1 VAAASP
7 RKPVGCLRE
16 AEKMSTQQG
25 TKQAAGQQAPGS
37 APSLPNL
44 NAQTYPFNIV
54 QHLIDEAAII
64 NTYALP
70 DSERGAGG
78 WGGSGSA
85 MELSQTLHRFDVNL
99 KLPDSKFGVL
109 ASNLVGEPIG
119 SFKHR
124 WQLIPDDFVAAPG
137 IDPPA
142 TALDSSRSQRFVM
155 RDGIFTFGDGSDG
168 FSGFGTGRTYPV
180 QAGGRQQ
187 LMVAAVGEVID
198 GYGKFKNLAGSYVLT
213 GEVTQGRFHGNVQ
226 CRVVDE
232 QGQIRTS
239 SGLSSIKQSVDRPA
253 GLTYIQVRGQKR
265 DENVETSYI
274 FGPNGMPQGFK
285 LWQELRLVQLESL
298 ATGRNGLRSSERI
311 GQVVGR
317 MTSQVFL
324 NILNPGAPGTSL
336 APIGFSSY
344 NQFFFVDD
352 RGNTVGSFVA
362 EDGEGRT
369 FNVKLRGAPGQA
381 ALRFGAFQTITNGT
395 ECFTGIQGLL
405 TDNSIVGVAPHATS
419 TLYVM
424 CICDPEGKFL
434 AHFR

>member
-1 VAAASP
+1 
-7 RKPVGCLRE
+7 
-16 AEKMSTQQG
+16 MSTQQG
-25 TKQAAGQQAPGS
+25 TKQTSGQQQSRAS
-37 APSLPNL
+37 ASSLSLPNL

-70 DSERGAGG
+70 DTESGTGG
-78 WGGSGSA
+78 WGSSGSA
-85 MELSQTLHRFDVNL
+85 MELNQPLHRFDVNL
-99 KLPDSKFGVL
+99 KLPDASGVQ
-109 ASNLVGEPIG
+109 ASDVVGELIG
-119 SFKHR
+119 RFKHR
-124 WQLIPDDFVAAPG
+124 WQLIPEDFVAAPG

-142 TALDSSRSQRFVM
+142 TALNSSGSQRFVM
-155 RDGIFTFGDGSDG
+155 RDGIFTFGGGSDG
-168 FSGFGTGRTYPV
+168 FKGFGTGRTYWV
-180 QAGGRQQ
+180 QANGRQQ
-187 LMVAAVGEVID
+187 LLVAAVGEVID
-198 GYGKFKNLAGSYVLT
+198 GFGKFKNLAGSYVLT

-226 CRVVDE
+226 CRVIDE

-239 SGLSSIKQSVDRPA
+239 SALSSITQPVDRPA

-265 DENVETSYI
+265 DEDVETSYI

-298 ATGRNGLRSSERI
+298 TNSRNGLRSSERI

-352 RGNTVGSFVA
+352 RGDTVGSFVA

-369 FNVKLRGAPGQA
+369 FNVKLKGAPGQA
-381 ALRFGAFQTITNGT
+381 ALRFGAFQTLTNGT
-395 ECFTGIQGLL
+395 GCFTGIQGLL
-405 TDNSIVGVAPHATS
+405 TDNSVVGVAPHATS

-424 CICDPEGKFL
+424 CICDPDGKFL
-434 AHFR
+434 AQFK

>member
-1 VAAASP
+1 
-7 RKPVGCLRE
+7 
-16 AEKMSTQQG
+16 
-25 TKQAAGQQAPGS
+25 
-37 APSLPNL
+37 
-44 NAQTYPFNIV
+44 
-54 QHLIDEAAII
+54 
-64 NTYALP
+64 
-70 DSERGAGG
+70 
-78 WGGSGSA
+78 
-85 MELSQTLHRFDVNL
+85 MELSEKLCRFDV
-99 KLPDSKFGVL
+99 KLQLPNAESGVR
-109 ASNLVGEPIG
+109 ASNIVGERIG
-119 SFKHR
+119 TFKHK
-124 WQLIPDDFVAAPG
+124 WKLIPDDFVASPG
-137 IDPPA
+137 VEPPA
-142 TALDSSRSQRFVM
+142 TTLDSARSQRFVM
-155 RDGIFTFGDGSDG
+155 QDGIFTFGDGSDG
-168 FSGFGTGRTYPV
+168 FQGFGTGRTYWV
-180 QAGGRQQ
+180 QANGRQQ

-198 GYGKFKNLAGSYVLT
+198 GYGKFKNLEGSYVLT
-213 GEVTQGRFHGNVQ
+213 GEVTEGRFHGNVQ

-232 QGQIRTS
+232 QGKIRTS
-239 SGLSSIKQSVDRPA
+239 SALSSIKQSVDTPA

-265 DENVETSYI
+265 DQNVETSYI

-285 LWQELRLVQLESL
+285 LWQELRLVQLESV
-298 ATGRNGLRSSERI
+298 ANGRNGLRSSERI

-352 RGNTVGSFVA
+352 RGETVGSFVA

-395 ECFTGIQGLL
+395 GCFTGIQGLL

-424 CICDPEGKFL
+424 CICDPDGKFL
-434 AHFR
+434 ASFR